1 MYFDSAAHQVR
12 IEHVILEHAVERPEG
27 EDPEKAPRAGYPARP
42 VELAGER
49 SSGSRTVLILMVVVC
64 LLILLGAGAV
74 VAHLA
79 GVF

>member
-1 MYFDSAAHQVR
+1 M
-12 IEHVILEHAVERPEG
+12 
-27 EDPEKAPRAGYPARP
+27 
-42 VELAGER
+42 ELAGER